1 MSGCWSDE
9 SSEHMQ
15 FSRDYAVLVG
25 QSCPSCLVLLLNV
38 PSETVFPEIL
48 LDSVCQK
55 IVNLG
60 WAWVRLRHSR
70 KSKAMGGSNDILL
83 VLPVL
88 MRSVRLIGELR
99 ATRR

>member
-9 SSEHMQ
+9 SSEHVR

-25 QSCPSCLVLLLNV
+25 QSCPICLVLVLNV

-55 IVNLG
+55 FLNLG
-60 WAWVRLRHSR
+60 RAWVRLRHSI
-70 KSKAMGGSNDILL
+70 KSKAMGGSTDFLL
-83 VLPVL
+83 VPPVL
-88 MRSVRLIGELR
+88 LRSVRHIGELR